1 MAPTH
6 RFRAGHGA
14 PRVLQRPR
22 RDLRVSSSIAMPL
35 RPRASLLFVVLS
47 AANAAQ
53 IGRDSLSNFDALAE
67 RYGVTSRV
75 ALTQGPNSRGLFVAE
90 SVKAGEPVL
99 AVPFWLCL
107 VCRPDESN
115 EPSSPWDAPHRDA
128 KDTLLARQL
137 LMAIDG
143 DESMPE
149 ELRQFWREWATLLP
163 TLGTLAHS
171 VCLPPHLLSEL
182 QDPDLARAATLQ
194 QERVDAVLHDAP
206 KDFSREGGGGVVA
219 AALRRWAV
227 AMCSSRPF
235 SIPRPVTDPFD
246 PATDA
251 LAAFVPFIDM
261 ANHADPETAN
271 CEVQGALREQPILEP
286 TVAAKAVS
294 ADEEESSGDDAEAA
308 ASDEDAAA
316 AATEGS
322 TTTTEPAIGEEAAAF
337 AAVGLVATR
346 DLQAGEEV
354 LISYFDGMPNAHIFS
369 RFGFV
374 PWGGNRH
381 DRLLGLPAA
390 ASLLSLPLTREPSP
404 GGAAEAKHAT
414 AILQWLKQAAADEF
428 STSREDDEAMLDV
441 LQQRAAEGEKDDEEA
456 DGEEAIM
463 ACVLA
468 YRVQRKKLWEV
479 AIDVLEAHVETH
491 SPTSQEAAPQKV
503 QEDAE

>member
-1 MAPTH
+1 M
-6 RFRAGHGA
+6 
-14 PRVLQRPR
+14 
-22 RDLRVSSSIAMPL
+22 
-35 RPRASLLFVVLS
+35 
-47 AANAAQ
+47 
-53 IGRDSLSNFDALAE
+53 
-67 RYGVTSRV
+67 
-75 ALTQGPNSRGLFVAE
+75 
-90 SVKAGEPVL
+90 
-99 AVPFWLCL
+99 PFWLCL

-316 AATEGS
+316 TATEGS
-322 TTTTEPAIGEEAAAF
+322 TTTEPAIGEEAAAF

-390 ASLLSLPLTREPSP
+390 ASV
-404 GGAAEAKHAT
+404 
-414 AILQWLKQAAADEF
+414 
-428 STSREDDEAMLDV
+428 DEAV
-441 LQQRAAEGEKDDEEA
+441 SG
-456 DGEEAIM
+456 GG
-463 ACVLA
+463 
-468 YRVQRKKLWEV
+468 YRR
-479 AIDVLEAHVETH
+479 
-491 SPTSQEAAPQKV
+491 
-503 QEDAE
+503 